1 MEIPPRDA
9 GRPAI
14 IRSAT
19 QPVDPI
25 MNHARA
31 LALIEQLL
39 FRVAKSMPRI
49 PHEYTVRDKDDLARE
64 TAYVQLFHLIQT
76 DGEIERWQGRKT
88 RFLDPG
94 DGWKYWAMTTI
105 EAESR
110 MMNRMRVEDDIERLR
125 RRGQKSD
132 GAFVV
137 TAVLSLIP
145 NTFGLT
151 AL

>member
-1 MEIPPRDA
+1 
-9 GRPAI
+9 
-14 IRSAT
+14 
-19 QPVDPI
+19 

-64 TAYVQLFHLIQT
+64 TAYVQLFHLIQS

-110 MMNRMRVEDDIERLR
+110 MMNRMRSRTTL
-125 RRGQKSD
+125 SD
-132 GAFVV
+132 CAGEARNLMGP
-137 TAVLSLIP
+137 LSSP
-145 NTFGLT
+145 PCCR
-151 AL
+151 